1 MDCMSNLIG
10 KVICVACGSDDL
22 WEGSEEVWRV
32 TGEEGTA
39 PERVIVAGCE
49 CGSQQVIG

>member
-1 MDCMSNLIG
+1 MGSMSNLIG
-10 KVICVACGSDDL
+10 KVTCVACGSDDL

-39 PERVIVAGCE
+39 PERVVVAGCE